1 MSEKKQDIK
10 RIEII
15 LDGKSDDKRGNMFEK
30 LVKFYFFVDK
40 TIDSYFRTWIISSL
54 IILGFMIFDENFDI
68 YSVFASMIIGVFF
81 VFVLLPFLLLI
92 HFIIEKIIYLYWDD
106 EEKRS
111 IFLYYDKIRS
121 NVIKKEIETIKKNL
135 GTSK

>member
-1 MSEKKQDIK
+1 MYEKKQDIK

-92 HFIIEKIIYLYWDD
+92 HFIIEKIIYFYWDD

-121 NVIKKEIETIKKNL
+121 NEIKKEIETIKKNL
-135 GTSK
+135 GNSK